1 MTASQNRSRD
11 ASSPFVWPPVIYG
24 TAALAAA
31 VASWLAPWP
40 VQPVAARPLLLAAGV
55 AVFCVGAIVALAAE
69 WQFKATGTAILPT
82 RPTTSIVSTG
92 VYRFTRNPMYLGMSL
107 GLIGAALGFDQL
119 WFLLALPFAMLLVT
133 KLAIEREEA
142 YLTAK
147 FGDAYLAYKAK
158 VRRWV

>member
-1 MTASQNRSRD
+1 
-11 ASSPFVWPPVIYG
+11 
-24 TAALAAA
+24 
-31 VASWLAPWP
+31 
-40 VQPVAARPLLLAAGV
+40 
-55 AVFCVGAIVALAAE
+55 
-69 WQFKATGTAILPT
+69 
-82 RPTTSIVSTG
+82 
-92 VYRFTRNPMYLGMSL
+92 MYLGMSL